1 MPKENQKIKYLEKEN
16 NFGKNSRILSR
27 K

>member
-1 MPKENQKIKYLEKEN
+1 MQKENQKIKYLEKEN